1 MLGITIIYE
10 TMIYPPH
17 FNGFNREQR
26 GEVEPSCSVVFK
38 ASELHRIIYVVVI
51 SCLSDLDEN
60 GMVTK
65 LNPYPQ

>member
-1 MLGITIIYE
+1 MVLIGRK
-10 TMIYPPH
+10 
-17 FNGFNREQR
+17 G
-26 GEVEPSCSVVFK
+26 GGVEPSCSVIFK